1 MKIFEFSI
9 LDKYILK
16 QITEIFVFGVLI
28 FTSIIFASDTFITLI
43 KQISTYG
50 MPVKIAFMLILLNL
64 PTVMV
69 MTIPISV
76 LFATVMTVN
85 RMCLAS
91 EITVLRACGVSIG
104 RIAKPIFM
112 FAVLATLV
120 TFFINET
127 VVPMTTQQSR
137 YLAMWSVTQ
146 RHIPKGKKNF
156 TLKELQNGIQL
167 KRMFYVQNCE
177 DEQFHDVSIL
187 DVSDP
192 STIQILQAK
201 TGSSVDKGWLFKDAS
216 VYSISPKG
224 KTLSTSWFEET
235 VVDFGSEIN
244 HALFSGDKGQTNN
257 FFALSKLLVN
267 DKTETNPK
275 NKLSDKDRLLSTISL
290 WDKTAFPL
298 TSVVL
303 VLLGVPLAIT
313 PPRVRYN
320 RGFLFSIL
328 IIFFYYLI
336 RAFSISFGQSGVL
349 VPILA
354 AWLPNIIIAG
364 IGLYLYYQR
373 AYKI

>member
-1 MKIFEFSI
+1 MKKLSH
-9 LDKYILK
+9 LDSYILK
-16 QITEIFVFGVLI
+16 QISEIFLFGVLI
-28 FTSIIFASDTFITLI
+28 FTSIIFASDTFTTLI
-43 KQISTYG
+43 KQISMYG

-85 RMCLAS
+85 RMCLSS

-104 RIAKPIFM
+104 RIARPIFL
-112 FAVLATLV
+112 FAICATLL

-127 VVPMTTQQSR
+127 IVPVTTQQSR
-137 YLAMWSVTQ
+137 YLAMWSITQ
-146 RHIPKGKKNF
+146 KHIPKGKKNF

-167 KRMFYVQNCE
+167 KRLFYVENCE
-177 DEQFHDVSIL
+177 DNEFKNVSIL
-187 DVSDP
+187 DVSD
-192 STIQILQAK
+192 SSRIQIVQAK
-201 TGSSVDKGWLFKDAS
+201 TGTSDEKGWLFRDAS
-216 VYSISPKG
+216 AYTITPKG
-224 KTLSTSWFEET
+224 KNLSTSWFEQT
-235 VVDFGSEIN
+235 IVDFGSEIN
-244 HALFSGDKGQTNN
+244 KSLFSGNKGDTNN
-257 FFALSKLLVN
+257 FLKLSKILYE
-267 DKTETNPK
+267 DKNTTDTSK
-275 NKLSDKDRLLSTISL
+275 KLSEKDRIISTISL

-336 RAFSISFGQSGVL
+336 RAFSISFGESGVIA
-349 VPILA
+349 PILA
-354 AWLPNIIIAG
+354 VWLPNIIISS
-364 IGLYLYYQR
+364 IGFYLYYKR

>member
-1 MKIFEFSI
+1 MKKLSH
-9 LDKYILK
+9 LDSYILK
-16 QITEIFVFGVLI
+16 QISEIFLFGVLI
-28 FTSIIFASDTFITLI
+28 FTSIIFASDTFTTLI
-43 KQISTYG
+43 KQISMYG

-85 RMCLAS
+85 RMCLSS

-104 RIAKPIFM
+104 RIARPIFL
-112 FAVLATLV
+112 FAICATLL

-127 VVPMTTQQSR
+127 IVPVTTQQSR
-137 YLAMWSVTQ
+137 YLAMWSITQ
-146 RHIPKGKKNF
+146 KHIPKGKKNF

-167 KRMFYVQNCE
+167 KRLFYVENCE
-177 DEQFHDVSIL
+177 DNEFKNVSIL
-187 DVSDP
+187 DVSD
-192 STIQILQAK
+192 SSRIQIVQAK
-201 TGSSVDKGWLFKDAS
+201 TGTSDEKGWLFRDAS
-216 VYSISPKG
+216 AYTITPKG
-224 KTLSTSWFEET
+224 KNLSTSWFEQT
-235 VVDFGSEIN
+235 IVDFGSEIN
-244 HALFSGDKGQTNN
+244 KSLFSGNKGDTNN
-257 FFALSKLLVN
+257 FLKLSKILYE
-267 DKTETNPK
+267 DKHTTDTSK
-275 NKLSDKDRLLSTISL
+275 KLSEKDRIISTISL

-336 RAFSISFGQSGVL
+336 RAFSISFGESGVIA
-349 VPILA
+349 PILA
-354 AWLPNIIIAG
+354 VWLPNIIISS
-364 IGLYLYYQR
+364 IGFYLYYKR

>member
-1 MKIFEFSI
+1 MKKLNLSI
-9 LDKYILK
+9 LDKYILR
-16 QITEIFVFGVLI
+16 QIAEIFIFGVLI
-28 FTSIIFASDTFITLI
+28 FTSIIFASDTFTTLI
-43 KQISTYG
+43 KQISLYG

-64 PTVMV
+64 PSVMV

-91 EITVLRACGVSIG
+91 ELTVLRACGVSIN
-104 RIAKPIFM
+104 RIAKPIFL
-112 FAVLATLV
+112 FALGATLV
-120 TFFINET
+120 TFLINET
-127 VVPMTTQQSR
+127 VVPITTQQSR
-137 YLAMWSVTQ
+137 YLAMWSITQ

-167 KRMFYVQNCE
+167 KRLFYVNDCAE
-177 DEQFHDVSIL
+177 NEFKDVSIL

-192 STIQILQAK
+192 KTIQIIQAAK
-201 TGSSVDKGWLFKDAS
+201 GCAVDKGWLFNDSS
-216 VYSISPKG
+216 VYTISPKG
-224 KTLSTSWFEET
+224 KSLSTSWTEST
-235 VVDFGSEIN
+235 IIDFGSEIN
-244 HALFSGDKGQTNN
+244 KSFLSGDQGKTHN
-257 FFALSKLLVN
+257 FFELSKLLLN
-267 DKTETNPK
+267 DKLNVSEGD
-275 NKLSDKDRLLSTISL
+275 KLSDKDRIESTISL

-298 TSVVL
+298 TAVVL

-349 VPILA
+349 LPILA
-354 AWLPNIIIAG
+354 AWLPNIVIASA
-364 IGLYLYYQR
+364 GLVLYYRR

>member
-1 MKIFEFSI
+1 MKKFQISN
-9 LDKYILK
+9 LDKYILR
-16 QITEIFVFGVLI
+16 QIFEVFVFGVLI
-28 FTSIIFASDTFITLI
+28 FTSIIFASETFTTLI
-43 KQISTYG
+43 KQISHYG

-85 RMCLAS
+85 RMCLSS
-91 EITVLRACGVSIG
+91 EITVLRACGVSIN
-104 RIAKPIFM
+104 RIAKPIFT
-112 FAVLATLV
+112 FAICATLL

-127 VVPMTTQQSR
+127 IVPITTQQSR
-137 YLAMWSVTQ
+137 YLAMWSITQ

-156 TLKELQNGIQL
+156 TLKELKNGIEL
-167 KRMFYVQNCE
+167 KRFFYVEECK
-177 DEQFHDVSIL
+177 DGQFKNVSIL

-192 STIQILQAK
+192 SAIQIIQAK
-201 TGSSVDKGWLFKDAS
+201 SGSSVEKGWLFENAS
-216 VYSISPKG
+216 AYTITPKG
-224 KTLSTSWFEET
+224 KNLSTSWFEKT
-235 VVDFGSEIN
+235 IVDFGSEVN
-244 HALFSGDKGQTNN
+244 KALISGDQGATNN
-257 FFALSKLLVN
+257 FFQLFKLLVK
-267 DKTETNPK
+267 DKTNPDSQLTEK
-275 NKLSDKDRLLSTISL
+275 ERIESTISL

-336 RAFSISFGQSGVL
+336 RAFSISFGESGV
-349 VPILA
+349 VIPILA
-354 AWLPNIIIAG
+354 AWLPNIVISTIG
-364 IGLYLYYQR
+364 IYLYYKR
-373 AYKI
+373 AYTI

>member
-1 MKIFEFSI
+1 MKKLSH
-9 LDKYILK
+9 LDSYILK
-16 QITEIFVFGVLI
+16 QISEIFLFGVLI
-28 FTSIIFASDTFITLI
+28 FTSIIFASDTFTTLI
-43 KQISTYG
+43 KQISMYG

-85 RMCLAS
+85 RMCLSS

-104 RIAKPIFM
+104 RIARPIFL
-112 FAVLATLV
+112 FAICATLL

-127 VVPMTTQQSR
+127 IVPVTTQQSR
-137 YLAMWSVTQ
+137 YLAMWSITQ
-146 RHIPKGKKNF
+146 KHIPKGKKNF

-167 KRMFYVQNCE
+167 KRLFYVENCE
-177 DEQFHDVSIL
+177 DNEFKNVSIL
-187 DVSDP
+187 DVSD
-192 STIQILQAK
+192 SSRIQIIQAK
-201 TGSSVDKGWLFKDAS
+201 TGTSDEKGWLFRDAS
-216 VYSISPKG
+216 AYTITPKG
-224 KTLSTSWFEET
+224 KSLSTSWFEQT
-235 VVDFGSEIN
+235 IVDFGSEIN
-244 HALFSGDKGQTNN
+244 KSLFSGNQGDTNN
-257 FFALSKLLVN
+257 FFKLSKILYD
-267 DKTETNPK
+267 DKNTTDASQ
-275 NKLSDKDRLLSTISL
+275 KLSEKERIASTISL

-336 RAFSISFGQSGVL
+336 RAFSISFGESGVIA
-349 VPILA
+349 PILA
-354 AWLPNIIIAG
+354 VWLPNIIISS
-364 IGLYLYYQR
+364 IGFYLYYKR

>member
-1 MKIFEFSI
+1 MSKFKLSI

-16 QITEIFVFGVLI
+16 QISEIFIFGVLI
-28 FTSIIFASDTFITLI
+28 FTSIIFASDTFTTLI
-43 KQISTYG
+43 KQISLYG

-64 PTVMV
+64 PAVMV

-91 EITVLRACGVSIG
+91 ELTVLRACGISIN
-104 RIAKPIFM
+104 RISKPIFL
-112 FAVLATLV
+112 FALGATLV

-127 VVPMTTQQSR
+127 IVPITTQQSR
-137 YLAMWSVTQ
+137 YLAMWSITQ

-167 KRMFYVQNCE
+167 KRFFYVE
-177 DEQFHDVSIL
+177 DCADGEFRNVSIL

-192 STIQILQAK
+192 STIQIVQADR
-201 TGSSVDKGWLFKDAS
+201 GSSVDKGWLFNDAS
-216 VYSISPKG
+216 IYTISPKG
-224 KTLSTSWFEET
+224 KSLSTSWTEST

-244 HALFSGDKGQTNN
+244 KSLVSGDQGKTHN
-257 FFALSKLLVN
+257 FFELSKLLLE
-267 DKTETNPK
+267 DKLK
-275 NKLSDKDRLLSTISL
+275 SSDQDKLSDKDRIESTISL

-298 TSVVL
+298 TAVVL

-328 IIFFYYLI
+328 IIFFYYLV
-336 RAFSISFGQSGVL
+336 RAFSISFGQSQVL

-354 AWLPNIIIAG
+354 AWLPNIVIASIG
-364 IGLYLYYQR
+364 IYLYYKR
-373 AYKI
+373 AYTI

>member
-9 LDKYILK
+9 LDKYVLK

-137 YLAMWSVTQ
+137 YLS
-146 RHIPKGKKNF
+146 
-156 TLKELQNGIQL
+156 
-167 KRMFYVQNCE
+167 
-177 DEQFHDVSIL
+177 
-187 DVSDP
+187 
-192 STIQILQAK
+192 
-201 TGSSVDKGWLFKDAS
+201 
-216 VYSISPKG
+216 
-224 KTLSTSWFEET
+224 
-235 VVDFGSEIN
+235 
-244 HALFSGDKGQTNN
+244 
-257 FFALSKLLVN
+257 
-267 DKTETNPK
+267 
-275 NKLSDKDRLLSTISL
+275 
-290 WDKTAFPL
+290 
-298 TSVVL
+298 
-303 VLLGVPLAIT
+303 
-313 PPRVRYN
+313 
-320 RGFLFSIL
+320 
-328 IIFFYYLI
+328 
-336 RAFSISFGQSGVL
+336 
-349 VPILA
+349 
-354 AWLPNIIIAG
+354 
-364 IGLYLYYQR
+364 
-373 AYKI
+373 

>member
-1 MKIFEFSI
+1 MRKINLSI

-16 QITEIFVFGVLI
+16 QISEIFIFGVLI
-28 FTSIIFASDTFITLI
+28 FTSIIFASDTFTTLI

-50 MPVKIAFMLILLNL
+50 MPVKVAFMMILLNL
-64 PTVMV
+64 PSVMV

-91 EITVLRACGVSIG
+91 ELTVLRACGVSIN
-104 RIAKPIFM
+104 RISKPIFL
-112 FAVLATLV
+112 FALCATLV

-127 VVPMTTQQSR
+127 VVPVTTQQSR
-137 YLAMWSVTQ
+137 YLAMWSITQ

-167 KRMFYVQNCE
+167 KRFFYVENCE
-177 DEQFHDVSIL
+177 DEQFHNVSIL

-192 STIQILQAK
+192 QNIQIIQAK
-201 TGSSVDKGWLFKDAS
+201 TGTSVDKGWNFRDAS
-216 VYSISPKG
+216 VYTITPKG
-224 KTLSTSWFEET
+224 KNLSTSWFEST
-235 VVDFGSEIN
+235 VVDFGSEVN
-244 HALFSGDKGQTNN
+244 NALFAGDQGRTHN
-257 FFALSKLLVN
+257 FFELSKILID
-267 DKTETNPK
+267 DKNNTDGAK
-275 NKLSDKDRLLSTISL
+275 KLSDTERIESTISL

-328 IIFFYYLI
+328 IIFFYYLV
-336 RAFSISFGQSGVL
+336 RAFSISFGQSEVL
-349 VPILA
+349 IPILA
-354 AWLPNIIIAG
+354 AWLPNIVIG
-364 IGLYLYYQR
+364 FIGLYLYYKR
-373 AYKI
+373 AYTI

>member
-1 MKIFEFSI
+1 MGKFNLSK
-9 LDKYILK
+9 LDAYILR

-28 FTSIIFASDTFITLI
+28 FTSIIFASDTFTTLI
-43 KQISTYG
+43 KQISLYG

-104 RIAKPIFM
+104 RIAKPIFV
-112 FAVLATLV
+112 FALCATLL

-127 VVPMTTQQSR
+127 IVPITTQQSR

-146 RHIPKGKKNF
+146 KHIPKGKKNF

-167 KRMFYVQNCE
+167 KRLFYVEDCA
-177 DEQFHDVSIL
+177 DEQFKNVSIL
-187 DVSDP
+187 DVSDT
-192 STIQILQAK
+192 SVIQIIQAK
-201 TGSSVDKGWLFKDAS
+201 TGSSAEEGWVFRDAS
-216 VYSISPKG
+216 AYTITPKG
-224 KTLSTSWFEET
+224 KNLSTSWFEQT
-235 VVDFGSEIN
+235 VVDFGSEVN
-244 HALFSGDKGQTNN
+244 KALFSGNQGDTNN
-257 FFALSKLLVN
+257 FFNLAKLLIN
-267 DKTETNPK
+267 DKTNVDASK
-275 NKLSDKDRLLSTISL
+275 KLSPKDRLESTISL
-290 WDKTAFPL
+290 WDKTAFPV

-336 RAFSISFGQSGVL
+336 RAFSISFGQSGVISPFIS
-349 VPILA
+349 V
-354 AWLPNIIIAG
+354 WLPNIIIG
-364 IGLYLYYQR
+364 LIGLYLYYKR
-373 AYKI
+373 AYTI

>member
-1 MKIFEFSI
+1 MKKINLSI

-28 FTSIIFASDTFITLI
+28 FTSIIFASDTFTTLI

-50 MPVKIAFMLILLNL
+50 MPVKVAFMMILLNL
-64 PTVMV
+64 PSVMV

-91 EITVLRACGVSIG
+91 ELTVLRACGVSIN
-104 RIAKPIFM
+104 RIAKPIFL
-112 FAVLATLV
+112 FAVCATLV
-120 TFFINET
+120 TFLINET
-127 VVPMTTQQSR
+127 VVPITTQQSK
-137 YLAMWSVTQ
+137 YLAMWSITQ

-167 KRMFYVQNCE
+167 KRFFYVENCE
-177 DEQFHDVSIL
+177 DEQFHNVSIL

-192 STIQILQAK
+192 QNIQIIQAK
-201 TGSSVDKGWLFKDAS
+201 TGTSVDKGWNFKDAS
-216 VYSISPKG
+216 VYTITPKG
-224 KTLSTSWFEET
+224 KNLSTSWFEST
-235 VVDFGSEIN
+235 VVDFGSEVN
-244 HALFSGDKGQTNN
+244 HALFAGDQGRTHN
-257 FFALSKLLVN
+257 FFELSKILIN
-267 DKTETNPK
+267 DSKNTDSADKLTDTE
-275 NKLSDKDRLLSTISL
+275 RIESTISL

-328 IIFFYYLI
+328 IIFFYYLV
-336 RAFSISFGQSGVL
+336 RAFSISFGQSEVL
-349 VPILA
+349 LPILA
-354 AWLPNIIIAG
+354 AWLPNVVIG
-364 IGLYLYYQR
+364 SIGLFLYYKR
-373 AYKI
+373 AYTI